1 MDPIQF
7 IGIILAGG
15 LGISGIFKF
24 SSEKII
30 ETGLQKVLHKE
41 RLLTEADLVYRQRQ
55 LEEFYGPLYASLK
68 LNSKLYPLWLEGKL
82 SEVNQEV
89 IDLFKRQN
97 DAAIAILK
105 TKAHLIEG
113 SEYPP
118 EFIEYMTSAT
128 IWGMY
133 CTRSDAPYMPEHVA
147 NLEAVNW
154 PQEFEVYIYQKTE
167 ELKRELDTLRIK
179 YRAQ

>member
-1 MDPIQF
+1 MEPIQL

-15 LGISGIFKF
+15 LGLSGIFKF

-41 RLLTEADLVYRQRQ
+41 RLLTEADLAYRQRQ

-68 LNSKLYPLWLEGKL
+68 LNSRLYPLWLEGKL
-82 SEVNQEV
+82 SEVNAEV

-113 SEYPP
+113 SDYPP

-133 CTRSDAPYMPEHVA
+133 CTRSDAPYMPDHVA
-147 NLEAVNW
+147 ALMEVRW
-154 PQEFEVYIYQKTE
+154 PQEFEAYIYDKTE
-167 ELKRELDTLRIK
+167 ELKQELDALRIK
-179 YRAQ
+179 YRAR

>member
-1 MDPIQF
+1 MDPIQL
-7 IGIILAGG
+7 IGIVLAGG

-41 RLLTEADLVYRQRQ
+41 RLLTEADLTYRQRQ

-82 SEVNQEV
+82 SEVNSDV
-89 IDLFKRQN
+89 INLFKRQN
-97 DAAIAILK
+97 DEAIAILK

-113 SEYPP
+113 AEYPP

-133 CTRSDAPYMPEHVA
+133 CTRLEAPYLPEHVA
-147 NLEAVNW
+147 NLEEVIW
-154 PQEFEVYIYQKTE
+154 PKQFEDYIYRKTE
-167 ELKRELDTLRIK
+167 ELKHELDTVRIK